1 MSGMTYRPITDT
13 WILGRCKHG
22 YHGGFAVGFLERA
35 RELLPVTSDEGIW
48 HFCSGRVQ
56 DYKGKVGGI
65 PLKGFSKNDL
75 TFDVNAN
82 VKPDFVVDLRHLDE
96 WAVDSTRVSFYY
108 YFDKSGTKLKFV
120 ARPRAILIDR
130 PYDEENHNEYVKRYG
145 CPPGTLPNP
154 NELVRQALRIVQ
166 PGGRVAM
173 LDFVHPRPG
182 KNFKETA
189 IVNVHVGQGT
199 RPRILTVWK
208 ER

>member
-75 TFDVNAN
+75 TFDIM
-82 VKPDFVVDLRHLDE
+82 
-96 WAVDSTRVSFYY
+96 W
-108 YFDKSGTKLKFV
+108 G
-120 ARPRAILIDR
+120 RA
-130 PYDEENHNEYVKRYG
+130 
-145 CPPGTLPNP
+145 
-154 NELVRQALRIVQ
+154 LVREFLQCGKKDDTCIKV
-166 PGGRVAM
+166 
-173 LDFVHPRPG
+173 LD
-182 KNFKETA
+182 KN
-189 IVNVHVGQGT
+189 
-199 RPRILTVWK
+199 LTVY
-208 ER
+208 